1 MSSMTDR
8 NTGDARTAPRDR
20 GRRERLMRLAT
31 YASVA
36 SACFLILIKLGAWVA
51 TGSLAMLSS
60 LIDSVLDAAASI
72 VNLVAVRHALEPADR
87 EHRFGHGKAEPLA
100 GLGQAALIFGSALFL
115 LFEGGARLF
124 DPQPV
129 LQSTLGIAV
138 IVVSIAVTLGLVLFQ
153 RHVIRATGSIAITA
167 DSLHYKG
174 DLLMN
179 AGVIAA
185 LLLAGVFDMPV
196 ADPLFAIA
204 IALYIAWNA
213 WEIVG
218 NALDQLMDKEFPEED
233 RARIRQIA
241 TSHTEV
247 EEIHDLRTRSS
258 GTYSFIQFHLE
269 LDPHMTLARAHR
281 ISDEVEEMLQEA
293 FPDADIFIH
302 QDPAGA
308 ESAPDPDA
316 PPRLPV

>member
-1 MSSMTDR
+1 MTEIDAA
-8 NTGDARTAPRDR
+8 DARTGPANRK
-20 GRRERLMRLAT
+20 RRERLMRLAT

-36 SACFLILIKLGAWVA
+36 SACFLILIKLGAWIA

-72 VNLVAVRHALEPADR
+72 VNLVAVRHALEPADH

-115 LFEGGARLF
+115 VFEAGGRLF
-124 DPQPV
+124 APV
-129 LQSTLGIAV
+129 PVTQSTLGIVV

-153 RHVIRATGSIAITA
+153 RHVVRVTKSVAIAA

-179 AGVIAA
+179 AGVILA
-185 LLLAGVFDMPV
+185 LVLAGVFDMPI
-196 ADPLFAIA
+196 ADPI
-204 IALYIAWNA
+204 IALMIAGYIANSA
-213 WEIVG
+213 WSIVRQS
-218 NALDQLMDKEFPEED
+218 LDQLMDKEFPEED

-241 TSHTEV
+241 TSHREV

-302 QDPAGA
+302 QDPAGS